1 MCDED
6 SKRNNSE
13 VAATSGGKGH
23 GVELDDSDSARFPR
37 GLIHHNS
44 GGLAQSHPRSQSWE
58 ELHLGRTVSLYEEES
73 GGQVLGKKGQNIFL
87 THLSLLPTASG
98 LFCPNCLP

>member
-23 GVELDDSDSARFPR
+23 CVELDDSDSARLPR
-37 GLIHHNS
+37 GQIHHNS
-44 GGLAQSHPRSQSWE
+44 GGLAQSHRRNHSWE
-58 ELHLGRTVSLYEEES
+58 GFHLERTASLYEES
-73 GGQVLGKKGQNIFL
+73 GGQVLDNKREYVCL

-98 LFCPNCLP
+98 LYCPNCLP